1 METPILQ
8 TNRLVLRPLKLN
20 DAEHVFKSWT
30 SDPDVV
36 KYMQWD
42 LHENLWDTE
51 EWLASEED
59 SIDNDENYNWG
70 FVLKETNSLIGS
82 GGFQFDRERNMHE
95 IGYVI
100 MKKYWGQGIA
110 SEAVEKI
117 ISFAKNTLGIKR
129 MYGKHAKDNPASGR
143 ILQKHGFVFKKEKYY
158 PKLSGISGFMCKEWI
173 LRL

>member
-51 EWLASEED
+51 EWLASER
-59 SIDNDENYNWG
+59 IQ
-70 FVLKETNSLIGS
+70 LI
-82 GGFQFDRERNMHE
+82 M
-95 IGYVI
+95 
-100 MKKYWGQGIA
+100 M
-110 SEAVEKI
+110 KI
-117 ISFAKNTLGIKR
+117 IIGDL
-129 MYGKHAKDNPASGR
+129 
-143 ILQKHGFVFKKEKYY
+143 
-158 PKLSGISGFMCKEWI
+158 C
-173 LRL
+173 